1 MATVRDPAHLSGYE
15 HIVQTLARESSASPD
30 HVRELFD
37 SARAE
42 IESEA
47 RIKTYVSVIA
57 TRLVRNV
64 LQAERSAATD

>member
-1 MATVRDPAHLSGYE
+1 MATFRDPAHLSGYE
-15 HIVQTLARESSASPD
+15 HIVQTLARESSASAD

-37 SARAE
+37 STRAE
-42 IESEA
+42 LESEA

-64 LQAERSAATD
+64 LQAERSSDNE